1 MSEGPRDHSN
11 VGKSRTE
18 NLAEWQKG
26 SLQLWMCGSEQNKL
40 CPQGRAD
47 PSESKTALM
56 LSFGDVL
63 QLERLMMGTLMA
75 FKLPLKT

>member
-1 MSEGPRDHSN
+1 
-11 VGKSRTE
+11 
-18 NLAEWQKG
+18 
-26 SLQLWMCGSEQNKL
+26 MCGSEQNKL

-47 PSESKTALM
+47 PSESKTALT